1 MIIPMQKYTF
11 FVYHKEYSTFLKD
24 IQRFGVLHI
33 VENEKNIND
42 AINEKQQLIS
52 KYNQTIKLLE
62 AREIEIDSKNND
74 TKTEGFIIID
84 KVTERQGKLSSLE
97 QKIETKQREL
107 VSVEPWGDFSVE
119 LISKLKEKNYYIRFF
134 TVSKKKFKN
143 SWLSKYNAEVISDK
157 GSTVY
162 FIILQKENKELNI
175 DAEEIKQPKNSAS
188 EIRNQIKEAEEK
200 IININNELDNYAKQN
215 ILLLKKERGV
225 LLENL
230 EYEKVLLQTVNKVD
244 DKLKVL
250 TGWVPKTKKIQIDT
264 FLEKNSILNII
275 EKTSSKDKIPVLL
288 KNNKFSKLFEP
299 IGKLFSLPSYAE
311 MDLTV
316 FFAPFFMLF
325 FGFCLGDAG
334 YGLLFI
340 IGAGLYKFKAKPE
353 WKPLLSLVQILGVA
367 TVLFGVMT
375 GTIFGINLI
384 ETDFILL
391 ENYQSMF
398 LNPDNMFNLALALG
412 ALQIIFAMF
421 LKAINQTKQFG
432 FTYALATIGWIVAI
446 LGSGIYVA
454 LTSYELISENT
465 IILYS
470 VLSLGVFLIL
480 FFSDVEISIPARIGK
495 GLWDI
500 YTNVTGIFGDL
511 LSYIRL
517 FALGLSSAILGF
529 VVNDIAMQIL
539 GSSTIFG
546 PIFFVIFLAFGHG
559 LNIMIASLG
568 SFVHPMRLTF
578 VEFYKNAGF
587 AGGGKE
593 YKPFSSYKEN
603 IN

>member
-1 MIIPMQKYTF
+1 
-11 FVYHKEYSTFLKD
+11 
-24 IQRFGVLHI
+24 
-33 VENEKNIND
+33 
-42 AINEKQQLIS
+42 
-52 KYNQTIKLLE
+52 
-62 AREIEIDSKNND
+62 
-74 TKTEGFIIID
+74 
-84 KVTERQGKLSSLE
+84 
-97 QKIETKQREL
+97 
-107 VSVEPWGDFSVE
+107 VEPWGNFSVE
-119 LISKLKEKNYYIRFF
+119 LIDKLKAEKYNLRFF
-134 TVSKKKFKN
+134 TVAKKKFN
-143 SWLSKYNAEVISDK
+143 QDWLTEYNAEIIAEK
-157 GSTVY
+157 GDAVY
-162 FIILQKENKELNI
+162 FIVLHKEEQELNIIAEEIPQPQHTASELRNKILEAEERITDINKEL
-175 DAEEIKQPKNSAS
+175 DK
-188 EIRNQIKEAEEK
+188 
-200 IININNELDNYAKQN
+200 YAKQN
-215 ILLLKKERGV
+215 LLSLKKEKAL
-225 LLENL
+225 LLENI
-230 EYEKVLLQTVNKVD
+230 EYEKVVLRTLNEAD
-244 DKLKVL
+244 EKLKIL
-250 TGWVPKTKKIQIDT
+250 TGWVPKTKKTELDA
-264 FLEKNSILNII
+264 FLEQHSILNII
-275 EKTSSKDKIPVLL
+275 EKATSKDKIPVLL
-288 KNNKFSKLFEP
+288 KNNMFSKLFEP
-299 IGKLFSLPSYAE
+299 IGKLYSLPSYAE

-334 YGLLFI
+334 YGLLFV

-353 WKPLLSLVQILGVA
+353 WKPILSLVQILGLA
-367 TVLFGVMT
+367 TIIFGVLT

-384 ETDFILL
+384 ETDFKFL
-391 ENYQSMF
+391 EDYQSMF
-398 LNPDNMFNLALALG
+398 FNPDKMFNLALALG

-421 LKAINQTKQFG
+421 LKVINQTNQFG
-432 FTYALATIGWIVAI
+432 FTYALATIGWLVAI

-454 LTSYELISENT
+454 LTSFELISTNT
-465 IILYS
+465 TILYS
-470 VLSLGVFLIL
+470 ILSLGVFLIL

-539 GSSTIFG
+539 GSSAIFG

-593 YKPFSSYKEN
+593 YKPFSKYKETVH
-603 IN
+603 